1 MERQRNGFQ
10 MKEQEKSS
18 KKELNDM
25 EEGNLPDIEFKKI
38 VIRMLK
44 ELSENYN
51 KEIANIKKD
60 METIKR
66 SSQK

>member
-10 MKEQEKSS
+10 MKEQETSS

-38 VIRMLK
+38 VVRMLK
-44 ELSENYN
+44 
-51 KEIANIKKD
+51 KAG
-60 METIKR
+60 
-66 SSQK
+66 